1 MVYGT
6 YSYSYWG
13 ESKPTW
19 PHCNEL
25 WPWLKLLEVGA
36 PDWLCFFATWKFEL
50 WGTTSY
56 LTMTPLG
63 QLTGLRFVVVPS
75 GKHTKSYWKLPF
87 IVGLPMK
94 HDDFPWLRYYQR
106 VINSWS
112 CFFPPGVW
120 PFFQG
125 ASSLKYEGIY
135 ARSGEESSTLKIW
148 RWVWND
154 TKVGLWCSI
163 RRQISHHL
171 LVTNASMV
179 IHCKLVPY
187 S

>member
-1 MVYGT
+1 MESVFACEASAYENLLMGPMGLGKILGYINDKMWGPRSIAKLGLTNHSNFTMVYGT

-75 GKHTKSYWKLPF
+75 GKHTKSYWKLQF

-112 CFFPPGVW
+112 CFLPLGFDH
-120 PFFQG
+120 
-125 ASSLKYEGIY
+125 SSRVL
-135 ARSGEESSTLKIW
+135 
-148 RWVWND
+148 
-154 TKVGLWCSI
+154 
-163 RRQISHHL
+163 HH
-171 LVTNASMV
+171 
-179 IHCKLVPY
+179 
-187 S
+187 